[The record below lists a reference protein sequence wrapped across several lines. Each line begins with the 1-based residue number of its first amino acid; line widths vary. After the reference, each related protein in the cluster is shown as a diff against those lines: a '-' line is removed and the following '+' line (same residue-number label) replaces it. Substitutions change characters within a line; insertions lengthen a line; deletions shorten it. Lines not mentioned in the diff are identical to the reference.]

1 MADTPTLLGGSVL
14 DRNAAL
20 RRDAAGL
27 EEAWSAPDTRFLPV
41 WEAAPLTR
49 EGAAARLSRED
60 IDAYLP
66 AMEQAIYLG
75 VEADRHL
82 FTFAIETRACPDELG
97 HFSGLRELLSNVPA
111 ADAALLAYAR
121 AMVNWQRRHRHCGV
135 CGTPNRSAEGGF
147 VMNCSSP
154 SCAHQCFPR
163 LDPAI
168 IVLVHRD
175 QQCLLGR
182 QAIWPE
188 DRFSTIAGFVE
199 PGETLEDAVRR
210 EVAEETGIVVTH
222 CRYLASQPWPFPASL
237 MIGFLALAASED
249 IQTRDGELAEARW
262 FTREALVAGEVVLPS
277 RASVAFRLI
286 ESWFDAVPGPGLA
299 RLHRDGEFLRR
310 DDQPPEAR

>member
-1 MADTPTLLGGSVL
+1 MADAPTLLGGSVL

-20 RRDAAGL
+20 RRDPAGL
-27 EEAWSAPDTRFLPV
+27 EKAWSAPDTRFLPV

-49 EGAAARLSRED
+49 EGIAARLSKEELSD
-60 IDAYLP
+60 HLP
-66 AMEQAIYLG
+66 ALEQAIYLG
-75 VEADRHL
+75 IEAGRHL
-82 FTFAIETRACPDELG
+82 FTFAIETRACPSELG
-97 HFSGLRELLSNVPA
+97 QFSGLRELLSNVPA

-135 CGTPNRSAEGGF
+135 CGAATDSAEGGF
-147 VMNCSSP
+147 VRVCTSR

-175 QQCLLGR
+175 QHCLLGR
-182 QAIWPE
+182 QGSWPE

-210 EVAEETGIVVTH
+210 EAAEETGIVVTH

-237 MIGFLALAASED
+237 MIGFHALAASED
-249 IQTRDGELAEARW
+249 IHTLDGELAEARW
-262 FTREALVAGEVVLPS
+262 FTREALAAGEVVLPS
-277 RASVAFRLI
+277 RASVAFQLI